1 MGTNIEIQKVI
12 LSLILLATLLL
23 LRFLA
28 LRWLNRFTFAATEDK
43 RRWIVSL
50 RNAFFAVFILGLII
64 IWAMELQSIALSLA
78 AVAVALVLALKEIF
92 LCISG
97 GFMRTSSRA
106 FGIGD
111 RIEVAGLRGDVI
123 DENLLVTTLLEIGP
137 GELSHQ
143 YTGRSVTFPN
153 ALLFSHAVT
162 NETYTDDY
170 VLHPFIVPM
179 KLSEPWQRAE
189 RILLEVAR
197 EECAPFFKEA
207 QKHMDEIGRRRS
219 LETPDVHPRVTL
231 HLPEPGRVDLLVR
244 IPAPARKKGRIEQLI
259 LRRLLQEMAREDLL

>member
-1 MGTNIEIQKVI
+1 MNLDDLELRKFIFSMVW
-12 LSLILLATLLL
+12 LLVLLL
-23 LRFLA
+23 GRYFA
-28 LRWLNRFTFAATEDK
+28 FQWLNRFTFPSAEDK
-43 RRWIVSL
+43 RRWIVSI
-50 RNAFFAVFILGLII
+50 RNVFFVLLLAGLMM
-64 IWAMELQSIALSLA
+64 IWATELRSIALSLA

-92 LCISG
+92 LCVSG
-97 GFMRTSSRA
+97 GFVRTSSRA

-111 RIEVAGLRGDVI
+111 RIEVAGIRGDVI

-153 ALLFSHAVT
+153 SMLFNHPVT

-179 KLSEPWQRAE
+179 KFGDAWQKAE
-189 RILLEVAR
+189 QILLSVAR
-197 EECAPFFKEA
+197 EECAPFLKEA
-207 QKHMDEIGRRRS
+207 QKHMDEIGRKRS
-219 LETPDVHPRVTL
+219 LETPDAHPRVTL
-231 HLPEPGRVDLLVR
+231 HLPEPGRIDLLVR

-259 LRRLLQEMAREDLL
+259 IRRFLDEMGKA